1 MSLVANIEHL
11 NVANGIEAVAVQH
24 GESRDFRGQENWKE
38 VLDHALGLFAI
49 SGQSS
54 IRVVVGQHTVV
65 VQKEGDEIAA
75 VALPTGHPIAKS
87 LRRMIRRMAKKVR
100 PPLNKSSESATP
112 SATKPTAPGMGT
124 NPASVP
130 SWRSML

>member
-1 MSLVANIEHL
+1 MSLAANIEHL
-11 NVANGIEAVAVQH
+11 NVANGIEAVTVQH
-24 GESRDFRGQENWKE
+24 GDAREFRGDQSWRE
-38 VLDHALGLFAI
+38 VLNHALGLFAI
-49 SGQSS
+49 SGQST

-75 VALPTGHPIAKS
+75 VVLPTGHPIAKS

-100 PPLNKSSESATP
+100 PPLSKSPPAQAANP
-112 SATKPTAPGMGT
+112 APGLGI
-124 NPASVP
+124 PSSSSSDS